1 MEHAVPEQILIWADA
16 YLKGTISDE
25 DKAKLEE
32 WYKSLPD
39 HDVEWDDD
47 LIGSPEALRSA
58 ILGTIRSEIRKNA
71 GNPFIK
77 KKISWYKYAAA
88 VILLVCGTAV
98 VLYQKKDS
106 RPMEKMEH
114 RIVQQDVPPGAVKA
128 MLTLANGQ
136 KIVLDS
142 AQTGELATQEGA
154 VVSNRDGTIVYD
166 GIAAGSQPVYNTLTT
181 GRAEQSPPLTLA
193 DGTKVWLNAASSIRF
208 PVTFHGSSRQVDI
221 TGEAYFEVSKD
232 SKRPFIVKTGAST
245 IKVLGTHFNVMSYD
259 NEPYTAATLLEGA
272 ISISSNGKMMKLSP
286 GQQARVDNTDARITL
301 IKEADTDDAVAWLH
315 GQFPMAKT
323 DITALMRQIS
333 RWYDVDIVY
342 KGTPPVFSFS
352 GALSRQVNLHYLLSA
367 LESNDVHCMLE
378 GKTVT
383 VLGK

>member
-1 MEHAVPEQILIWADA
+1 MPEQILIWADA

-25 DKAKLEE
+25 DKAKLEQ

-39 HDVEWDDD
+39 HGIEWDDD
-47 LIGSPEALRSA
+47 LIGSSEELKSA
-58 ILGTIRSEIRKNA
+58 ILNTIQSKIRRNA
-71 GNPFIK
+71 GNPFLK
-77 KKISWYKYAAA
+77 KRTSWYKYAAA
-88 VILLVCGTAV
+88 VILLICSTAV
-98 VLYQKKDS
+98 ILYQQKDRQPPKKADNQL
-106 RPMEKMEH
+106 
-114 RIVQQDVPPGAVKA
+114 VQNDVSPGSVRA

-136 KIVLDS
+136 KIILDS
-142 AQTGELATQEGA
+142 AQQGRLAMQEGT
-154 VVSNRDGTIVYD
+154 VVSNQNGAIVYD
-166 GIAAGSQPVYNTLTT
+166 GIATGAQPIYNTLTT

-193 DGTKVWLNAASSIRF
+193 DGTRVWLNASSSVHF
-208 PVTFHGSSRQVDI
+208 PVAFHGDSRQVDI
-221 TGEAYFEVSKD
+221 TGAAYCEVSKD
-232 SKRPFIVKTGAST
+232 PARPFVVKIASSV
-245 IKVLGTHFNVMSYD
+245 IKGLGTHFNVMAYD

-272 ISISSNGKMMKLSP
+272 ISISSNGKTMELSP
-286 GQQARVDNTDARITL
+286 GQQARVDNTDTRITL

-352 GALSRQVNLHYLLSA
+352 GSLSRRVNLHYLLSA
-367 LESNDVHCMLE
+367 LESNDVRCILE

-383 VLGK
+383 VYGK

>member
-25 DKAKLEE
+25 DKAKLEQ
-32 WYKSLPD
+32 WYKSMPD

-47 LIGSPEALRSA
+47 HTGSPEALRSA
-58 ILGTIRSEIRKNA
+58 ILNTIRSKIRKNA
-71 GNPFIK
+71 ANPFVK

-98 VLYQKKDS
+98 ILYQKKAS
-106 RPMEKMEH
+106 QPMEKTEH
-114 RIVQQDVPPGAVKA
+114 QIVQQDVPPGAVKA

-136 KIVLDS
+136 KIVLDN
-142 AQTGELATQEGA
+142 AQSGKLALQEGT
-154 VVSNRDGTIVYD
+154 VVSNRNGAIVYD
-166 GIAAGSQPVYNTLTT
+166 GTATGSQPVYNTLTT

-193 DGTKVWLNAASSIRF
+193 DGTKVWLNASSSIHF
-208 PVTFHGSSRQVDI
+208 PVAFHGNYREVDI
-221 TGEAYFEVSKD
+221 TGEAYFEVSED
-232 SKRPFIVKTGAST
+232 SERPFVVKTGASA
-245 IKVLGTHFNVMSYD
+245 IKVLGTHFNVMAYD

-272 ISISSNGKMMKLSP
+272 ISISSNGNTMKLSP

-367 LESNDVHCMLE
+367 LESNDVHCILE

>member
-47 LIGSPEALRSA
+47 LIGSPEALKSA
-58 ILGTIRSEIRKNA
+58 ILDTIRSEIRKNA

-88 VILLVCGTAV
+88 VILLVCSTAV
-98 VLYQKKDS
+98 ILYQKKDS
-106 RPMEKMEH
+106 QPMEKTEH
-114 RIVQQDVPPGAVKA
+114 KIVQHDVPPGAVKA

-136 KIVLDS
+136 KIILDS
-142 AQTGELATQEGA
+142 VQAGKLATQEGA
-154 VVSNRDGTIVYD
+154 VVFNRNGTIVYD
-166 GIAAGSQPVYNTLTT
+166 GTATDARLVYNTLTT

-193 DGTKVWLNAASSIRF
+193 DGTKVWLNASSSIRF
-208 PVTFHGSSRQVDI
+208 PVAFRGNSRQVDI
-221 TGEAYFEVSKD
+221 TGEAYFEVFKD
-232 SKRPFIVKTGAST
+232 SECPFVVKAGASV
-245 IKVLGTHFNVMSYD
+245 INVLGTHFNVMSYD

-272 ISISSNGKMMKLSP
+272 ISISSNGKTMNLSP
-286 GQQARVDNTDARITL
+286 GQQARVDNTDTRITL

-367 LESNDVHCMLE
+367 LESNDVHCILE

-383 VLGK
+383 VSGK

>member
-1 MEHAVPEQILIWADA
+1 MPEQILIWADA

-25 DKAKLEE
+25 DKAMLEQ
-32 WYKSLPD
+32 WYKSLPE
-39 HDVEWDDD
+39 HDIEWDDG
-47 LIGSPEALRSA
+47 LIGSSEALRSVILSA
-58 ILGTIRSEIRKNA
+58 IQSEIRKNA
-71 GNPFIK
+71 GDPFVK
-77 KKISWYKYAAA
+77 KRTSWYKYAAA
-88 VILLVCGTAV
+88 VILLICSTAV
-98 VLYQKKDS
+98 ILYQQKDRQPRKKTES
-106 RPMEKMEH
+106 QL
-114 RIVQQDVPPGAVKA
+114 VQHDVSPGSVRA

-136 KIVLDS
+136 KIILDS
-142 AQTGELATQEGA
+142 AQTGRLATQAGT
-154 VVSNRDGTIVYD
+154 VVSNRHGAIVYD
-166 GIAAGSQPVYNTLTT
+166 GIATASQPIYNTLTT

-193 DGTKVWLNAASSIRF
+193 DGTKVWLNASSSIHF
-208 PVTFHGSSRQVDI
+208 PVAFHGDSRQVSI

-232 SKRPFIVKTGAST
+232 PGRPFIVKTGASV
-245 IKVLGTHFNVMSYD
+245 IKVLGTHFNVMAYD

-272 ISISSNGKMMKLSP
+272 ISISSNGKTMELSP
-286 GQQARVDNTDARITL
+286 GQQARVDNTDTRITL

-352 GALSRQVNLHYLLSA
+352 GSLSRQVNLHYLLSA

-383 VLGK
+383 VYGK